1 MNKPRWSANGEQM
14 HYQCVGIGIGPSNL
28 SVASLLYG
36 KENLRSI
43 FFDKKTEF
51 SWHDGMLFSGSG
63 LQVSLFKDLVTLAD
77 PTNRFSFIAYL
88 HENGKLY
95 HFLNARFEH
104 VPRVEF
110 RNYLKWV
117 SDSNESVNFG
127 EKVLR
132 VDFDTNFI
140 VETTKRRVTAENVVV
155 GVGTEP
161 AIPDFCAGQLGE
173 SLFHVS
179 EFASKSRKV
188 TGKHVAVVGGG
199 QSGAEA
205 FLDLISRE
213 PHLSPRKV
221 SWVSRRENFFP
232 LDDSPFTNE
241 YFMPSHSDY
250 FYEQE
255 SGYRNAFMRRNV
267 LGSDGIS
274 ESTLRQIYQR
284 VYMLRFVED
293 HGPTVSLMPGRTVHH
308 IARDQDRWKLVSRHH
323 PSNFQ
328 ESVCSDVV
336 ILATGFR
343 AARMEFLA
351 SLHSRFER
359 DCDEFKIDAD
369 FSVIWDGPPNRRIFL
384 LNAARNQR
392 GLPDPN
398 LSLTAWRS
406 QRVIDCIRGVRR
418 TRESQLPS
426 LVAWSPPAS
435 PVPAEREIAAG
446 L

>member
-1 MNKPRWSANGEQM
+1 M

-28 SVASLLYG
+28 SVASLLHG
-36 KENLRSI
+36 KEDLRSI
-43 FFDKKTEF
+43 FFDKKAEF
-51 SWHDGMLFSGSG
+51 SWHDGMLVSGAG

-88 HENGKLY
+88 HESGKLY

-117 SDSNESVNFG
+117 SESNESIHFG

-140 VETTKRRVTAENVVV
+140 VETTKRQITAENVVIA
-155 GVGTEP
+155 VGTEP
-161 AIPDFCAGQLGE
+161 AVPEFCSGKLGD

-179 EFASKSRKV
+179 EFGSKAMKV
-188 TGKHVAVVGGG
+188 AGKHVTVIGGG

-205 FLDLISRE
+205 VLDLISRE
-213 PHLSPRKV
+213 QHASPEQV
-221 SWVSRRENFFP
+221 TWLSRRENFFP
-232 LDDSPFTNE
+232 LDDSAFTNE
-241 YFMPSHSDY
+241 YFMPGHSDY
-250 FYEQE
+250 FFEQV
-255 SGYRNAFMRRNV
+255 SAYRTAFIRRNI

-284 VYMLRFVED
+284 VYMLRFVEND
-293 HGPTVSLMPGRTVHH
+293 GPGVALMPDRTVHH
-308 IARDQDRWKLVSRHH
+308 LGREANKWRLVAQHH
-323 PSNFQ
+323 ASTIQ
-328 ESVCSDVV
+328 ESVASDVV
-336 ILATGFR
+336 IVATGFR
-343 AARMEFLA
+343 TARMDFLA
-351 SLHSRFER
+351 PLYSRLER
-359 DCDEFKIDAD
+359 DCDEFKIDSD

-384 LNAARNQR
+384 LNAARQQR

-406 QRVIDCIRGVRR
+406 QRVIDRIRGIRR
-418 TRESQLPS
+418 AYEPHAPS
-426 LVAWSPPAS
+426 FVSWSSSASSEPAKRQIM
-435 PVPAEREIAAG
+435 VG